1 MGMRR
6 KHNLRLARIIQW
18 ISGGLAIIVIYPVFR
33 LIYPCWRR
41 IRGTGKLGEAG
52 VPRSSASTHSSESS
66 YTPSGKPVPQ
76 DK

>member
-6 KHNLRLARIIQW
+6 KHNLRLARTIQW

-41 IRGTGKLGEAG
+41 IRGTGKLREAG
-52 VPRSSASTHSSESS
+52 VPRSSASAHLSEAR
-66 YTPSGKPVPQ
+66 YTPSGKSIPQ

>member
-1 MGMRR
+1 MRR
-6 KHNLRLARIIQW
+6 KHNLRLARMIQW

-41 IRGTGKLGEAG
+41 IKGAGYLREAG
-52 VPRSSASTHSSESS
+52 VPRPSASSHSSQ
-66 YTPSGKPVPQ
+66 TRFNPSGKPVPQ